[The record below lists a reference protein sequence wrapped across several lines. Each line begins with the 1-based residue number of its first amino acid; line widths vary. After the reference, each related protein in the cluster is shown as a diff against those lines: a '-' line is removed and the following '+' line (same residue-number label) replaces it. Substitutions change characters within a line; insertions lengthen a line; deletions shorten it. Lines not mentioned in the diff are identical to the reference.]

1 MHKFLGS
8 KNSKLWQSLLFY
20 TPTELAAIFTVF
32 QDALL
37 REDLKKKNQD
47 YVWGKGAKILPTQGW
62 YLECKLRFLYLEGT
76 IDHLLKHIQHRMERR
91 EKEGEQGQRREKS

>member
-37 REDLKKKNQD
+37 REDLKKKNKTMFEGRVLRSFPPKAD
-47 YVWGKGAKILPTQGW
+47 IL
-62 YLECKLRFLYLEGT
+62 
-76 IDHLLKHIQHRMERR
+76 
-91 EKEGEQGQRREKS
+91 SAS